1 MAVSDVFQAL
11 TEDRPYRSAF
21 PISKAIDIIDEMQ
34 QESKLDAE
42 IISVLKNAI

>member
-11 TEDRPYRSAF
+11 TEDRPYRPAF
-21 PISKAIDIIDEMQ
+21 SIAKALDIIDEMQ